1 MNPAESPEHQP
12 SYEELLAEN
21 LSLKQQVAELREWVA
36 SLVERIEE
44 LEDQLGKDSRNSSKP
59 PSSDPFKKTKSLR
72 GKSGKASGGQQGHK
86 GKTLKMVSEPD
97 EVIVHRPTECLTCG
111 GELGFSNS
119 VLIDIDKRQIVEL
132 PPLSLQVSEHQAEVR
147 RCLGCGS
154 LNRAGFPIDSPCKVQ
169 YGPRLK
175 GLAQYLQHYQ
185 LLPMKRL
192 QEFFSDLF
200 GHSLSQGTLAN
211 ATKACF
217 QGLAAVESVI
227 REGVAK
233 AQVIHVDETGL
244 YEQGKR
250 SWLHVASTA
259 SLSFYAVHPK
269 RGKQALEAVAILP
282 KYQGTAVHDA
292 WSAYASYPLSAQLVQ
307 RASAQGTRLS
317 RRTLSTKLGCLFS
330 RLA

>member
-1 MNPAESPEHQP
+1 MRSYSP
-12 SYEELLAEN
+12 N

-59 PSSDPFKKTKSLR
+59 PSSAFKKTKSLR

-175 GLAQYLQHYQ
+175 GLAQYLQLGCRNSLATCLV
-185 LLPMKRL
+185 LLP
-192 QEFFSDLF
+192 
-200 GHSLSQGTLAN
+200 TL
-211 ATKACF
+211 TKA
-217 QGLAAVESVI
+217 
-227 REGVAK
+227 
-233 AQVIHVDETGL
+233 
-244 YEQGKR
+244 
-250 SWLHVASTA
+250 
-259 SLSFYAVHPK
+259 
-269 RGKQALEAVAILP
+269 
-282 KYQGTAVHDA
+282 
-292 WSAYASYPLSAQLVQ
+292 
-307 RASAQGTRLS
+307 LS
-317 RRTLSTKLGCLFS
+317 RIGRS
-330 RLA
+330 RKRHQRRRR